1 MSHPPPFPP
10 ELRNSRSKS
19 AAKTIITIL
28 LCTVIV
34 GVVAIFLVVHYVTA
48 SGITRPLDNMFGD
61 QYLKTTVALVEL
73 YKVRY
78 GRYPKSLRDIRF
90 AGDWDQGALSAVRYY
105 AVPDGSRY
113 CVEVVRGWMGKPAL
127 EYPPEFWQGTGY
139 SASLCPHSQSHL
151 TSR

>member
-1 MSHPPPFPP
+1 MSQPPPLPSDP
-10 ELRNSRSKS
+10 RSNSSKS
-19 AAKTIITIL
+19 AAKIIVTIL
-28 LCTVIV
+28 LCVIV
-34 GVVAIFLVVHYVTA
+34 VGAVTIFLVIHYVTA
-48 SGITRPLDNMFGD
+48 SGITRPWDNMFGD

-90 AGDWDQGALSAVRYY
+90 AGDWDQGALLSVRYY
-105 AVPDGSRY
+105 PAPDGSKY

-139 SASLCPHSQSHL
+139 SASLCPHSQ
-151 TSR
+151 